1 MIDNDCSGS
10 GLAKAQDAA
19 VELYQLA
26 ALLLGKETDALTLV
40 EEAFAGVEIDPCAQ
54 QEAAT
59 GLVRERLL
67 ESVMTRM
74 AASDP
79 KGFLAPAADENAYGG
94 CIEDD
99 DLSSAGLTPAQLSE
113 MIGGSGREEMR
124 AWLDRLPAAQRAIFI
139 QRAVLGRDNGATAAS
154 LAGSGGSEWS
164 PQQVSDTYRQ
174 ALCSLANALVHAAVR
189 VSA

>member
-26 ALLLGKETDALTLV
+26 ALLLGRQADAVALV

-54 QEAAT
+54 QEVAA

-67 ESVMTRM
+67 ESVMARM
-74 AASDP
+74 AAEDP
-79 KGFLAPAADENAYGG
+79 KGFVAPAPNDHAQGS

-99 DLSSAGLTPAQLSE
+99 DLSAAGLTPAQLSE

-124 AWLDRLPAAQRAIFI
+124 AWLEQLPAAQRAIFI
-139 QRAVLGRDNGATAAS
+139 QRAVLGRDNATTAAS
-154 LAGSGGSEWS
+154 VTGSGGGSWTA
-164 PQQVSDTYRQ
+164 QQVSDTYRQ
-174 ALCSLANALVHAAVR
+174 ALCSLANSLVHAAVK

>member
-26 ALLLGKETDALTLV
+26 ALLLGKQTDALTLV
-40 EEAFAGVEIDPCAQ
+40 EEVLAGVEIDPCAQ
-54 QEAAT
+54 QEAAE

-67 ESVMTRM
+67 ASVITRL
-74 AASDP
+74 AAEDP
-79 KGFLAPAADENAYGG
+79 KGFAAPAASVQDV

-99 DLSSAGLTPAQLSE
+99 DLSAAGLTAAQLSE

-124 AWLDRLPAAQRAIFI
+124 AWLEQLPAAQRAIFI
-139 QRAVLGRDNGATAAS
+139 QRAVLGRDNATTAAS
-154 LAGSGGSEWS
+154 LPGGSGWS
-164 PQQVSDTYRQ
+164 AQQVSDSYRQ
-174 ALCSLANALVHAAVR
+174 ALCSLANSLVHAAVR